1 MIFKKTNWEKWS
13 KYIVLCLLP
22 FMITFYFSA
31 ALSHWRFIKLAV
43 DQKPEAL
50 SQYLP
55 PAVYWD
61 NSTFSC
67 AKEPLLSSLW
77 EHYLREHGTWYV
89 QMSCKEKRV
98 FSCCFFLQEKQNL
111 PFFLKQLLLRNGAIK
126 KRWKE
131 KNSHPKFM
139 SHFFQR
145 LCLWCCTDGKKKNH
159 ERDGKHQHLRPKL
172 TDEKPWLKLL
182 CGT

>member
-1 MIFKKTNWEKWS
+1 MSFKKASWEKCS
-13 KYIVLCLLP
+13 TYIVLCLLP
-22 FMITFYFSA
+22 FKITFYFSA
-31 ALSHWRFIKLAV
+31 ALSHWRSIKLAI

-89 QMSCKEKRV
+89 QMSCKEKRA
-98 FSCCFFLQEKQNL
+98 FSCCFFLQKKQNL
-111 PFFLKQLLLRNGAIK
+111 PFFLKQLLIRSGAIK

-131 KNSHPKFM
+131 KNSYPKFM
-139 SHFFQR
+139 SHFFSEAVFIM
-145 LCLWCCTDGKKKNH
+145 LHWWKKKIMKGMETTN
-159 ERDGKHQHLRPKL
+159 
-172 TDEKPWLKLL
+172 T
-182 CGT
+182 